1 MYFGINYHR
10 FKNQLASS
18 VNNII
23 DMSQKLENLN
33 HYLKNNQFSQV
44 HVARWNWEIFTAS
57 MIIIKPL
64 DWLNG
69 WAKGILIILD

>member
-44 HVARWNWEIFTAS
+44 HVAH
-57 MIIIKPL
+57 
-64 DWLNG
+64 
-69 WAKGILIILD
+69 

>member
-10 FKNQLASS
+10 FKNQLACS

-33 HYLKNNQFSQV
+33 HLKNNQSSQG
-44 HVARWNWEIFTAS
+44 HVAHSN
-57 MIIIKPL
+57 
-64 DWLNG
+64 
-69 WAKGILIILD
+69 